1 MYITLC
7 EATLFLCRIID
18 IVGVFCSLQ
27 GTDKQGP
34 PGDAGEKGDRGE
46 SGIPSTEPGIPGDLG
61 LKGFTGDLGSLK
73 CTSYLNQEQF
83 NGPWKC
89 GALALSHC

>member
-7 EATLFLCRIID
+7 KATLFLCRIND
-18 IVGVFCSLQ
+18 IFGVFCSLQ
-27 GTDKQGP
+27 GTDNRGP
-34 PGDAGEKGDRGE
+34 PGDAGVKGDRGE
-46 SGIPSTEPGIPGDLG
+46 SGIPSIEAGIPGERG

-73 CTSYLNQEQF
+73 CISYLNQGQF

-89 GALALSHC
+89 GALALFHC